1 MNRFQAEKTPSFVT
15 DPHFSPAERQNGN
28 DSAQL
33 APSCA
38 PKAPAPNL
46 RGDYSHTHDDYT
58 VDQNWE
64 KYSAAEHALW
74 RELYQRQSAILP
86 GMAADDFIANLAR
99 MNAADGIPKFD
110 KISEQLFAATGW
122 RLVAVPG
129 LVPDD
134 AFFNHLANRRFPVTV
149 WLRKPEEI
157 DYLVEPDVFHDFF
170 GHVPMLFDPVFADY
184 LAAYGAKGPE
194 AIKHGSLK
202 QLARLYWYMVEF
214 GLIKT
219 TDGLRAYGAGM
230 LSSKS
235 ETLYCLSDP
244 RPNRIGF
251 ALERVMRT
259 DYKIDDFQKTY
270 FVLESYQQLF
280 EATLQDF
287 ENLYTRLASLPVIP
301 PAGVLDSDR
310 VYHFGNEGYAFD
322 GTG

>member
-1 MNRFQAEKTPSFVT
+1 MNKFQAEKPATTSEDPSF
-15 DPHFSPAERQNGN
+15 SQAGSNAAQ
-28 DSAQL
+28 SAHQ
-33 APSCA
+33 P
-38 PKAPAPNL
+38 PAPNL
-46 RGDYSHTHDDYT
+46 RGDYSHVHDDYT
-58 VDQNWE
+58 VDQEWE
-64 KYSAAEHALW
+64 KYSDAEHALW

-86 GMAADDFIANLAR
+86 GKAADDFIANLAR
-99 MNAADGIPKFD
+99 MDAANAIPRFD

-134 AFFNHLANRRFPVTV
+134 AFFDHLANRRFPVTV

-157 DYLVEPDVFHDFF
+157 DYLVEPDIFHDFF

-194 AIKHGSLK
+194 AIRHGALK

-244 RPNRIGF
+244 KPNRIGF

-270 FVLESYQQLF
+270 FVLESYEQLF
-280 EATLQDF
+280 EATSQDF
-287 ENLYTRLASLPVIP
+287 EGLYARLAALPVIP
-301 PAGVLDSDR
+301 PSGVLASDR

-322 GTG
+322 GTN

>member
-1 MNRFQAEKTPSFVT
+1 MNKFQAEKPS
-15 DPHFSPAERQNGN
+15 
-28 DSAQL
+28 
-33 APSCA
+33 APSEDPA
-38 PKAPAPNL
+38 FSKAASAADHTTHQPPAPNL
-46 RGDYSHTHDDYT
+46 RGDYSHVHDDYT
-58 VDQNWE
+58 VDQDWE
-64 KYSAAEHALW
+64 KYTDAEHALW
-74 RELYQRQSAILP
+74 RELYQRQSTILP
-86 GMAADDFIANLAR
+86 GKAADDYIANLAR
-99 MNAADGIPKFD
+99 MDAANAIPRFD

-134 AFFNHLANRRFPVTV
+134 AFFDHLANRRFPVTV

-157 DYLVEPDVFHDFF
+157 DYLVEPDIFHDFF

-194 AIKHGSLK
+194 AIRQGALK

-219 TDGLRAYGAGM
+219 KEGLRAYGAGM

-235 ETLYCLSDP
+235 ETLYCLNDP
-244 RPNRIGF
+244 KPNRIGF

-270 FVLESYQQLF
+270 FVLESYDELF

-287 ENLYTRLASLPVIP
+287 GNLYARLAALPVIP
-301 PAGVLDSDR
+301 PSGVLASDR

-322 GTG
+322 GTN

>member
-1 MNRFQAEKTPSFVT
+1 MNTFQAEKPSAST
-15 DPHFSPAERQNGN
+15 AEPHFTKAAPAA
-28 DSAQL
+28 S
-33 APSCA
+33 A

-46 RGDYSHTHDDYT
+46 RGNYSHTHDDYT

-64 KYSAAEHALW
+64 KYSDAEHALW

-99 MNAADGIPKFD
+99 MDAADGIPQFD
-110 KISEQLFAATGW
+110 KISVQLFAATGW
-122 RLVAVPG
+122 QLVAVPG

-134 AFFNHLANRRFPVTV
+134 VFFNHLANRRFPVTV

-157 DYLVEPDVFHDFF
+157 DYLVEPDIFHDFF

-194 AIKHGSLK
+194 AIRHGALK

-214 GLIKT
+214 GLIET

-244 RPNRIGF
+244 KPNRIGF

-280 EATLQDF
+280 DATAQDF
-287 ENLYTRLASLPVIP
+287 ANLYTHLARLPVIP
-301 PAGVLDSDR
+301 STGILASDR
-310 VYHFGNEGYAFD
+310 VYHFGNEGYAFE
-322 GTG
+322 GTR